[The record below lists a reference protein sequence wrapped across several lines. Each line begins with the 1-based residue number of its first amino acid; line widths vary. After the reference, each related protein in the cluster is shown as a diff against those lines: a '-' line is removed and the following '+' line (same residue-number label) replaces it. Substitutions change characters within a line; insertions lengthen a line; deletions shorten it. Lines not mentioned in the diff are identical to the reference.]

1 MASESDFERA
11 VAFVGASKAP
21 TSNDTKLDL
30 YAFYKIAS
38 VSLLPSDSGI
48 SRPGLFDFAGR
59 AKYDAWV
66 RHGMGLQ
73 GEGLGN
79 LRAHAR
85 AAYIEIACEKLAYD
99 PGAAEEPETMQ
110 AGSRPAKRDEDKT
123 ADELLD
129 EDSGSDEGTGGVGMV
144 SVSTMRLG
152 EDEEP
157 AQLRNGDHGPDDV
170 RTLAANGD
178 LEALRALQPSQEQC
192 NTPDEYG
199 FTALHLATDR
209 GHVEVVRYLLQSG
222 ADASIQDSEGA
233 TALDTARILENEK
246 LILILEDA

>member
-21 TSNDTKLDL
+21 TSNDTKLEVSLLQVRNHRDRAEWPAIDERRSRVRIWTADVRLAASFQL

-66 RHGMGLQ
+66 QHGTALQ
-73 GEGLGN
+73 GEAIGDT
-79 LRAHAR
+79 RAHAR

-157 AQLRNGDHGPDDV
+157 AQLRNGDHGPECAIC
-170 RTLAANGD
+170 R
-178 LEALRALQPSQEQC
+178 Q
-192 NTPDEYG
+192 
-199 FTALHLATDR
+199 
-209 GHVEVVRYLLQSG
+209 
-222 ADASIQDSEGA
+222 
-233 TALDTARILENEK
+233 
-246 LILILEDA
+246 